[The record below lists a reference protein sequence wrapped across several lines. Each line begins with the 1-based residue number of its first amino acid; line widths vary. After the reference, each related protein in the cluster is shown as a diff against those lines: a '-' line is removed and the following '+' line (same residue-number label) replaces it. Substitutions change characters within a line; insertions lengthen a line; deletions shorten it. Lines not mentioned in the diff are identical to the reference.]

1 MQEKKTATAARA
13 ALAPSEYKTV
23 HIPFCGLDEFD
34 SILESEATY
43 VTDECLTQ
51 AARIRLDSESGLYI
65 DGWTNEVRDTIAR
78 SWSREYFAKIE
89 EITGVEV
96 PCDTESA
103 VYENDGNWGFQW
115 VEVPVDPEALQVLF
129 DENKKAVR
137 EALARALT
145 PRSGFAPF
153 DSAIEEAE
161 RFDVTEMRPALIEAA
176 LTGILDAY
184 QSDDTDGLI
193 DECLPYEIED
203 EAREA
208 FGIAL
213 ETSARDVLG
222 PYALWS
228 DVEAAAEAGEIA
240 VEKIPECWLSYLVN
254 CDPSG
259 LPEEE
264 LTECDTWAEG
274 VKDRGFDASRLDPL
288 DIDRDVDGT
297 VRVMVPRW
305 N

>member
-1 MQEKKTATAARA
+1 MQEKKTAVAARA

-23 HIPFCGLDEFD
+23 HIPFCGLEEFD
-34 SILESEATY
+34 SILESELEY
-43 VTDECLTQ
+43 ISDECLTQ
-51 AARIRLDSESGLYI
+51 AARGRLENESGLYL
-65 DGWTNEVRDTIAR
+65 DGWTSEVRDTIAR
-78 SWSREYFAKIE
+78 AWAREYFAKIE
-89 EITGVEV
+89 ELTGVEV

-103 VYENDGNWGFQW
+103 VYESDGNWGFQW

-137 EALARALT
+137 GALDRALA
-145 PRSGFAPF
+145 PRSGFEPWP
-153 DSAIEEAE
+153 SAIREAE
-161 RFDVTEMRPALIEAA
+161 GMDVKEMRPGLIEAA

-193 DECLPYEIED
+193 DECLPYEIEED
-203 EAREA
+203 AREA
-208 FGIAL
+208 FGVAL
-213 ETSARDVLG
+213 ETSVRDVLG
-222 PYALWS
+222 TYALWS
-228 DVEAAAEAGEIA
+228 DVENAEHRGEIV
-240 VEKIPECWLSYLVN
+240 VEKIPECWLPYLVN

-259 LPEEE
+259 LPDEE
-264 LTECDTWAEG
+264 LAECDTWAES
-274 VKDRGFDASRLDPL
+274 VKDRGFDVTRVDPI

>member
-1 MQEKKTATAARA
+1 MKEKKTATATRA

-23 HIPFCGLDEFD
+23 HIPFCGLEEFD
-34 SILESEATY
+34 LILESEAAY
-43 VTDECLTQ
+43 ITDECLTQ
-51 AARIRLDSESGLYI
+51 AARIRLENESGLYL
-65 DGWTNEVRDTIAR
+65 DGWTGEVRDTIAR
-78 SWSREYFAKIE
+78 AWAREYFNKIE
-89 EITGVEV
+89 ELTGVEV

-115 VEVPVDPEALQVLF
+115 IAVPVDPECLQVLF

-145 PRSGFAPF
+145 PRSGFEPWP
-153 DSAIEEAE
+153 SAIREAE
-161 RFDVTEMRPALIEAA
+161 GIDVKEMRPALIEAA

-203 EAREA
+203 AAREA

-213 ETSARDVLG
+213 ESSVRETLG
-222 PYALWS
+222 SYALWS
-228 DVEAAAEAGEIA
+228 DVEAAVETGGIA
-240 VEKIPECWLSYLVN
+240 VEKIPECWTPYLVN

-264 LTECDTWAEG
+264 IAECDTWAES
-274 VKDRGFDASRLDPL
+274 VKDRGFDTTRLEPL